1 MKKLFINKSRLAT
14 GIVALFIGASVAS
27 CDLLSSLTGSDVANG
42 LKEALRVSSDT
53 SVSQLNRVDGY
64 FLDNAVKILLPDE
77 IKAAE
82 STIRLVP
89 GAGTVLDNLILKMN
103 RAAETAAK
111 DATPILWN
119 AISGITFSDAM
130 GILNGQNDAATQYLR
145 SKTFTGLQAAFKPH
159 IEDALTAV
167 GAQQTWGSVV
177 TYYNQIP
184 LLPDANTDL
193 AAFTTEKA
201 LDGLFYKVAVEEGK
215 IRTDINHQVTDLLRK
230 VFGSKNNQ

>member
-1 MKKLFINKSRLAT
+1 MKLFIFKNKLAA
-14 GIVALFIGASVAS
+14 GIVALFLSLTFVS
-27 CDLLSSLTGSDVANG
+27 CDILSSLTGSDVANG

-53 SVSQLNRVDGY
+53 SVSQLNRTNGY

-82 STIRLVP
+82 STIRIIP

-103 RAAETAAK
+103 RAAEEAAS
-111 DATPILWN
+111 DATPILLN
-119 AISGITFSDAM
+119 AITGITFSDAM
-130 GILNGQNDAATQYLR
+130 GILNGGNDAATTYLKD
-145 SKTFTGLQAAFKPH
+145 KTFTGLQDAFKPH

-167 GAQQTWGSVV
+167 GAQQTWGSVIG
-177 TYYNQIP
+177 YYNQIP

-201 LDGLFYKVAVEEGK
+201 LDGLFYKVAIEEGK
-215 IRTDINHQVTDLLRK
+215 IRNDVNHQVTDLLRK
-230 VFGSKNNQ
+230 VFGNKDSQ

>member
-1 MKKLFINKSRLAT
+1 MKKSIRKNRLAT
-14 GIVALFIGASVAS
+14 GIVVLFIGASIAS
-27 CDLLSSLTGSDVANG
+27 CDFIQSLTSSDVANG

-64 FLDNAVKILLPDE
+64 FLDNAVKILLPEE

-82 STIRLVP
+82 STIRLIP
-89 GAGTVLDNLILKMN
+89 GAGSVLDNLILKMN

-111 DATPILWN
+111 DATPILWS

-130 GILNGQNDAATQYLR
+130 AILKGENDAATQYLK
-145 SKTFTGLQAAFKPH
+145 SKTFTGLQNAFKPH
-159 IEDALTAV
+159 IEDALTTV
-167 GAQQTWGSVV
+167 GAQQTWETVV
-177 TYYNQIP
+177 GYYNQIP
-184 LLPDANTDL
+184 LFPDANTDL

-201 LDGLFYKVAVEEGK
+201 LDGLFHKVAVEEGK

-230 VFGSKNNQ
+230 VFGGKNDE